1 MAKKRKVG
9 NVLALAVLSYLTQR
23 PMHPYELSRTLR
35 DNGDDR
41 SIKFNHGSLY
51 MVVQQL
57 AKAGF
62 IAEQETNR
70 DGQRPERT
78 VYALTDT
85 GRDELRDWLRELVS
99 EPEYEFP
106 HFVAALSLIA
116 ALPPSEALPL
126 LRQRLVRLG
135 EQRAEIHAMIDKAV
149 ADGVPGLFLVEEEYR
164 LAMLAAEATFVEG
177 FIHQSTDPD
186 TGWGPIWAQFHGE
199 PAPGTRSQRTES
211 QSPQSQG
218 TERRQS

>member
-9 NVLALAVLSYLTQR
+9 NVLALAVLSYLVQR

-35 DNGDDR
+35 DNGDAR

-62 IAEQETNR
+62 ITEQETNR

-78 VYALTDT
+78 VYALTDA

-99 EPEYEFP
+99 EPEHEYP

-116 ALPPSEALPL
+116 ALPPSAILPL
-126 LRQRLVRLG
+126 LRHRLTRLAQQRT
-135 EQRAEIHAMIDKAV
+135 EIRSTIDDTLA
-149 ADGVPGLFLVEEEYR
+149 AGVPGLFLVEEEYR
-164 LAMLAAEATFVEG
+164 LAVLAAESSFVER
-177 FIHQSTDPD
+177 FIAQILDPD
-186 TGWGPIWAQFHGE
+186 NDWGRMWAQFHGE
-199 PAPGTRSQRTES
+199 SAPVDD
-211 QSPQSQG
+211 
-218 TERRQS
+218 ERQPT

>member
-9 NVLALAVLSYLTQR
+9 NVLALAVLSYLVQR

-57 AKAGF
+57 ARAGF

-78 VYALTDT
+78 VYALTDA
-85 GRDELRDWLRELVS
+85 GRAELRDWLRELVA
-99 EPEYEFP
+99 EPEHEYP

-116 ALPPSEALPL
+116 ALPPSEAVPL
-126 LRQRLVRLG
+126 LRFRLIRLG
-135 EQRAEIHAMIDKAV
+135 EQRTEIHALTDKAL
-149 ADGVPGLFLVEEEYR
+149 ADGVPGLFLVEEDYR
-164 LAMLAAEATFVEG
+164 LALLDAEITFVAH
-177 FIHQSTDPD
+177 FIERITDPA
-186 TGWGPIWAQFHGE
+186 TGWGPMWAQFHGE
-199 PAPGTRSQRTES
+199 PAPTSE
-211 QSPQSQG
+211 
-218 TERRQS
+218 ERQQT

>member
-35 DNGDDR
+35 DNGDAR

-62 IAEQETNR
+62 VAEQETSR

-78 VYALTDT
+78 VYALTDA

-99 EPEYEFP
+99 EPEHEYP
-106 HFVAALSLIA
+106 HFVAALSLIG

-135 EQRAEIHAMIDKAV
+135 EQHTEIHGLIDKAL
-149 ADGVPGLFLVEEEYR
+149 ADGVPALFLIEEEYR
-164 LAMLAAEATFVEG
+164 LAMGSAEAAFVER
-177 FIHQSTDPD
+177 FIHQITDPD
-186 TGWGPIWAQFHGE
+186 TGWAPMWAQFHNE
-199 PAPGTRSQRTES
+199 QTPTS
-211 QSPQSQG
+211 
-218 TERRQS
+218 ERQQ

>member
-23 PMHPYELSRTLR
+23 PMHPYELSRILR
-35 DNGDDR
+35 DNGDAR

-78 VYALTDT
+78 VYALTDA

-99 EPEYEFP
+99 EPEHEYP

-116 ALPPSEALPL
+116 ALPPSEAVPL
-126 LRQRLVRLG
+126 LRQRVIRLG
-135 EQRAEIHAMIDKAV
+135 EQRAEIRTLIDRAL
-149 ADGVPGLFLVEEEYR
+149 ADGVPALFLVEEEYR
-164 LAMLAAEATFVEG
+164 LAMAEAESAFVER
-177 FIHQSTDPD
+177 FLHQITDPD
-186 TGWGPIWAQFHGE
+186 TGWAPMWAQFHGE
-199 PAPGTRSQRTES
+199 PALNDERQ
-211 QSPQSQG
+211 QS
-218 TERRQS
+218 